1 MAQAQKQNVL
11 YVGHD
16 GREVVINHPR
26 LLTDIDGTG
35 YMTFSPE
42 QARGLARLLM
52 KHADELER
60 QLQGRVAALPQAK
73 EALG

>member
-1 MAQAQKQNVL
+1 MAQTHKQSVL
-11 YVGHD
+11 YVGND
-16 GREVVINHPR
+16 GHEVVINHPR

-60 QLQGRVAALPQAK
+60 QIQSRVAGLPQTK
-73 EALG
+73 GALG